1 LLNWSFPPPSN
12 PKSIQKSLIVVLLE
26 NPTLLTGREKRHS
39 HKLQGR
45 QFKKSYISII
55 GICYAKMSNESSSS
69 NIGSGA
75 IIELSEKNFEN
86 ILSDNKFVLVDF
98 WATWCGP
105 CQFMLPIFDKLF
117 KKYGDKVKFGRLN
130 VDDNQSIAMR
140 FDVYAI
146 PTFVIFVDGQPLDRA
161 VGAVGENGLENLLQ
175 KNQ

>member
-1 LLNWSFPPPSN
+1 MNLLSN
-12 PKSIQKSLIVVLLE
+12 ILLICEYYPFSLFIYKKILKSLIYQLLI
-26 NPTLLTGREKRHS
+26 
-39 HKLQGR
+39 
-45 QFKKSYISII
+45 YITV
-55 GICYAKMSNESSSS
+55 KMSIESSPSS
-69 NIGSGA
+69 FGA
-75 IIELSEKNFEN
+75 IIELSEKNFDN

-105 CQFMLPIFDKLF
+105 CQFMLPIFDKLL

-146 PTFVIFVDGQPLDRA
+146 PTFVIFMNGQPVDRA
-161 VGAVGENGLENLLQ
+161 VGAVGENGLENLLK